1 MGLVASLLAVFLA
14 FCLLMAGVLAFCL
27 RERRKVDGL
36 GNLQQVS
43 AQIDPPTGEIP
54 PHHHI
59 ASASDADDDSRIAM
73 VLFGS
78 IIVGALLALLT
89 GYLVFFKTWDDAAI
103 TAKPDRAQAISI
115 HQAPPHPAHA
125 RG

>member
-27 RERRKVDGL
+27 RERRKMDGIGNPAQVDPSTGDIRPHDHV
-36 GNLQQVS
+36 VS
-43 AQIDPPTGEIP
+43 PN
-54 PHHHI
+54 
-59 ASASDADDDSRIAM
+59 DADDDSRVAL

-78 IIVGALLALLT
+78 IIAGALLALIT
-89 GYLVFFKTWDDAAI
+89 GYLVFFREWKAP
-103 TAKPDRAQAISI
+103 AKPDRAQAISI
-115 HQAPPHPAHA
+115 HQAPPHPARA